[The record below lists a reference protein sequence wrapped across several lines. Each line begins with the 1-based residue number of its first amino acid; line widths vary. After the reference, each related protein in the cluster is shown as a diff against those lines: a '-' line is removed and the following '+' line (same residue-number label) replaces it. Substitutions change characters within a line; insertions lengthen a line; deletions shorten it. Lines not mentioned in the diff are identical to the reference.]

1 MTNLLLDL
9 KIKNPAKQILS
20 GKTFTYY
27 VCLTPSLST
36 KITFVTTAIKCVK
49 RVTKCVIKHVYVM

>member
-27 VCLTPSLST
+27 VCLTPSLAPNTHMARAAATS
-36 KITFVTTAIKCVK
+36 
-49 RVTKCVIKHVYVM
+49 